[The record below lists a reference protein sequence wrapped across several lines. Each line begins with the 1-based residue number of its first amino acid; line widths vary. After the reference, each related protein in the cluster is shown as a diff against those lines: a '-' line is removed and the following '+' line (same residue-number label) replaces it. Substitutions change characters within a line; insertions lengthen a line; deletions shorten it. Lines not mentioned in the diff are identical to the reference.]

1 MPQTWSF
8 RIEGS
13 FRDSR
18 PPLDVLYDVERRT
31 GRLLPRDKDRSDILV
46 FRSTSQSV
54 IVIGGTTTV
63 ELRLDAAFDRDCLYL
78 LRLDSENPADP
89 AKEGTWEE
97 NLRRSMERWTER
109 LAPGGSTAGSS
120 PDRLRYVV
128 EETIALERERA
139 NRTPTKE
146 EPAAVTEVQQR
157 ILQAMRQG
165 KSYATAHHEGGTNIR
180 FIGSRWVLQDYGES
194 EERQEFTSDQDFL
207 ERLRTFY
214 DWESRRDWY
223 PHAPP
228 EIEAWRY
235 IERQLR

>member
-8 RIEGS
+8 RIEAS

-18 PPLDVLYDVERRT
+18 PPLDVLYDVERRVH
-31 GRLLPRDKDRSDILV
+31 RLLPRDRERVDTLV
-46 FRSTSQSV
+46 FRSTAQSV

-63 ELRLDAAFDRDCLYL
+63 ELRIDAAFDRDCVYV

-89 AKEGTWEE
+89 VKEASWVE
-97 NLRRSMERWTER
+97 NMRRTMDRWTEG

-120 PDRLRYVV
+120 PDRLRRVV
-128 EETIALERERA
+128 EETIAQERERA
-139 NRTPTKE
+139 NRTPTTE
-146 EPAAVTEVQQR
+146 ELAAVSEVQQA

-180 FIGSRWVLQDYGES
+180 LIGSRWVLQDYGES
-194 EERQEFTSDQDFL
+194 DEREEFTSGTAFL
-207 ERLRTFY
+207 ERLRKFY

-223 PHAPP
+223 PHTPP